1 MLLIKE
7 ITFQEAI
14 VVRHP
19 VLRQG
24 KPIESCFFAGDDLF
38 STKHFGIFENEKLIG
53 VCSLFEQ
60 SQASFSEKTQMQLR
74 GMAVLESHQKMG
86 LGEKLLSHC
95 ETFLKKEKITLLWF
109 NARSNAIPFYE
120 KQGYQKSGNSFE
132 ILDIGTHFVMYKK
145 IQL

>member
-19 VLRQG
+19 VLRHG

-60 SQASFSEKTQMQLR
+60 NPQPRNKTVTCMKT
-74 GMAVLESHQKMG
+74 E
-86 LGEKLLSHC
+86 
-95 ETFLKKEKITLLWF
+95 F
-109 NARSNAIPFYE
+109 NCYR
-120 KQGYQKSGNSFE
+120 
-132 ILDIGTHFVMYKK
+132 
-145 IQL
+145 

>member
-1 MLLIKE
+1 MSLIKE

-38 STKHFGIFENEKLIG
+38 STKHFGIFENEKLVG

-60 SQASFSEKTQMQLR
+60 SQVSFPEKTQRQFIR
-74 GMAVLESHQKMG
+74 
-86 LGEKLLSHC
+86 LSFSSSQVNQ
-95 ETFLKKEKITLLWF
+95 TPLSL
-109 NARSNAIPFYE
+109 S
-120 KQGYQKSGNSFE
+120 
-132 ILDIGTHFVMYKK
+132 
-145 IQL
+145 